1 MRTRPHWAGELLVV
15 AFLLVIYDR
24 VSGLAALRAAAAFA
38 HGRDLLGLSPFGI
51 EKSADAWL
59 AGISWLRNPAA
70 YYYDLAHVD
79 LTLVVFLLCYVFRA
93 PVYRRARTALMLVN
107 LIGLGV
113 FLLYP
118 VAPPRLLPGGGFI
131 DIVGESGTFGAG
143 TDGGVALHANAFGSM
158 PSLHAAW
165 AFWVALTVMSMTTR
179 RSLRVLG
186 WTHVALTL
194 VVVIITGNHYLLDLV
209 AGGLVLGFAWAVAPL
224 VALERWRRPYGGA
237 SGVPAMAPEH
247 AAAVD

>member
-24 VSGLAALRAAAAFA
+24 VSGLAAVRAAAAFA
-38 HGRDLLGLSPFGI
+38 HGRDLLALSPFGI
-51 EKSADAWL
+51 EQAADHWL
-59 AGISWLRNPAA
+59 AGVGWLRNPAA

-118 VAPPRLLPGGGFI
+118 VAPPRLLPGGDFI

-143 TDGGVALHANAFGSM
+143 TDGGVALHANEFGSM

-165 AFWVALTVMSMTTR
+165 AFWVAFTVMSMTTR

-194 VVVIITGNHYLLDLV
+194 VVVVITGNHYLLDLV

-224 VALERWRRPYGGA
+224 VARERWRRPDRGTY
-237 SGVPAMAPEH
+237 GVPAVAPEP
-247 AAAVD
+247 ADAVD